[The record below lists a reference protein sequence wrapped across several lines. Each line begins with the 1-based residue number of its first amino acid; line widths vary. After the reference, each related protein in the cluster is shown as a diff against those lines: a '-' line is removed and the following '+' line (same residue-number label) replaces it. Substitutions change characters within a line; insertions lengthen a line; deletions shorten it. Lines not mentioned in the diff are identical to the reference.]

1 MNLNCPR
8 DPLTCKCDYH
18 LGFDDRLNAAFGG
31 HLTGRGYPERWCS
44 CAVLRMIGNPSVPIV
59 EKPGPFHLPESW
71 KPTDPQMLEG
81 TGLYVQQSGGAMRPP
96 IAPGVLLDDEPASF
110 YARLRRPRD
119 WYGIRRLAARWAGAL
134 AMVVG
139 AAAIMYAEGQRQP
152 APGVGFGIALAL
164 LMGAALLLGRSNGG

>member
-1 MNLNCPR
+1 MNVNCRR
-8 DPLTCKCDYH
+8 DPLTCRCEYH
-18 LGFDDRLNAAFGG
+18 SGRVEAPP
-31 HLTGRGYPERWCS
+31 HLTGCGYPERGCS
-44 CAVLRMIGNPSVPIV
+44 CEVLRVISNPSVPIV
-59 EKPGPFHLPESW
+59 EKPGPFHLPEPW
-71 KPTDPQMLEG
+71 KPTESQMLEG
-81 TGLYVQQSGGAMRPP
+81 VGLYVTTPTGRDDERPP

-152 APGVGFGIALAL
+152 SPGVGFGIALAL
-164 LMGAALLLGRSNGG
+164 LMGAALLIGGRDDG